1 MTRSTFRR
9 DDAELSVFDSVD
21 GCPVVFQHG
30 LGGDN
35 GQVVENFP
43 DGPDYRRLTVECRA
57 QGHSTPGNVRPFSIA
72 MFANDILAVCDAR
85 GIERFVMGGI
95 SMGAAIALHIAHH
108 HPERVAGLV
117 LARPA
122 WLFDPAPENMRPY
135 AKVAEVLRLY
145 PREEAGAAFEALPI
159 AAQLRRDARDNLA
172 SLLKFIDRPN
182 AELTADL
189 LSDIAHDGPG
199 VTMAQA
205 AALDVPTLVIG
216 HGVDHAHPLAYAQQL
231 AATIPDARMVEIA
244 PKATD
249 KTRHVSEFRSA
260 LHDFL
265 RALHPIQEKTA

>member
-21 GCPVVFQHG
+21 GYPVVFQHG

-57 QGHSTPGNVRPFSIA
+57 QGQSTPGSVRPFSIA

-135 AKVAEVLRLY
+135 AEVAEALRLY
-145 PREEAGAAFEALPI
+145 PREVARAAFEALPI
-159 AAQLRRDARDNLA
+159 AAQLRRDAPDNLA

-182 AELTADL
+182 TELTADL

-199 VTMAQA
+199 VSAAQA

-216 HGVDHAHPLAYAQQL
+216 HGVDHAHPLAYTQQL
-231 AATIPDARMVEIA
+231 AATIPGARMAEIA

-249 KTRHVSEFRSA
+249 KPRHVSEFRSA

-265 RALHPIQEKTA
+265 RAIHPIQEKTA